1 VALLEVR
8 DAGLY
13 CPEGDFHIDPALPV
27 ARALITH
34 AHGDHARAG
43 SQSYLT
49 AREGEA
55 LVRARVGEEA
65 AIQSEPYGAKVR
77 IGGVDVSFHPAGHIL
92 GSAQIRIER
101 GGEVW
106 VVSGD
111 YKLAADPTC
120 AAFEPVR
127 CHTFVT
133 ESTFALPIFRWGGA
147 DGVVRE
153 IEEWWLGNRAAG
165 RASILFAY
173 PVGKAQRIL
182 ASLGAGAGPLV
193 IHEAVERINVIY
205 RGQGIAL
212 PVASAGGDLSRALI
226 VAPPMAQGS
235 GWLRQWAKASTAFA
249 SGWMRIRGT
258 RRRRSLDRGFVIS
271 DHADWPGVLQAVE
284 HSGAETVWVTHGY
297 VAPLV
302 RWLEDRGKRAV
313 AVPLKPAAEVEAE

>member
-1 VALLEVR
+1 MALLEVR

-49 AREGEA
+49 VREGEA

-65 AIQSEPYGAKVR
+65 AIQSEPYGAKLR

-133 ESTFALPIFRWGGA
+133 ESTFALPIFRWATRTGWCARSRSGGLA
-147 DGVVRE
+147 IGMPD
-153 IEEWWLGNRAAG
+153 G
-165 RASILFAY
+165 RASC
-173 PVGKAQRIL
+173 
-182 ASLGAGAGPLV
+182 
-193 IHEAVERINVIY
+193 
-205 RGQGIAL
+205 
-212 PVASAGGDLSRALI
+212 SR
-226 VAPPMAQGS
+226 
-235 GWLRQWAKASTAFA
+235 
-249 SGWMRIRGT
+249 T
-258 RRRRSLDRGFVIS
+258 RWGR
-271 DHADWPGVLQAVE
+271 
-284 HSGAETVWVTHGY
+284 HSGSWPRW
-297 VAPLV
+297 APARD
-302 RWLEDRGKRAV
+302 RW
-313 AVPLKPAAEVEAE
+313 